1 MTLHCVSKHVFLF
14 LHLVPFLTQVFIRL
28 ALAIKYHSQQHL
40 LKLPEAAI
48 KASLIS
54 QLDEELE
61 ALGELHS

>member
-14 LHLVPFLTQVFIRL
+14 LHRVPFLTQVFIRL
-28 ALAIKYHSQQHL
+28 ALAIKNHSQQHL

-61 ALGELHS
+61 ASGELHS